1 MLCSHASTLSRSLPF
16 ASSRWV
22 SSSCER
28 EGIGV
33 RDVGK
38 GRGRREGRAR
48 GQGGRAG
55 RPGGAATRLQLSD
68 RRVCRLLLALLLGDA
83 LPLLLSKP
91 TLALA
96 PPRQRLPRQRLR
108 VRALPSLGT
117 DRHPPVGRAAA
128 AAGGYPAPT
137 VVEEEGRAFLLVQR
151 SLPRLARLPPLRLF
165 LLVHRIEPLQYHRL
179 HTLDPV
185 ADQVLV
191 VVRLRLQEWGRR
203 GERCGCGIGCGA

>member
-1 MLCSHASTLSRSLPF
+1 MRRGKEAGSGGE
-16 ASSRWV
+16 W
-22 SSSCER
+22 
-28 EGIGV
+28 EG
-33 RDVGK
+33 
-38 GRGRREGRAR
+38 E
-48 GQGGRAG
+48 RAG

-68 RRVCRLLLALLLGDA
+68 RRVGRLLLALLLGDA
-83 LPLLLSKP
+83 LPLLLGKP

-128 AAGGYPAPT
+128 AGSHPAPS
-137 VVEEEGRAFLLVQR
+137 VVEEEGRPFLLVQR
-151 SLPRLARLPPLRLF
+151 ALPRLARLPPLRLL

-179 HTLDPV
+179 QPLDPV

>member
-1 MLCSHASTLSRSLPF
+1 M
-16 ASSRWV
+16 
-22 SSSCER
+22 
-28 EGIGV
+28 G
-33 RDVGK
+33 
-38 GRGRREGRAR
+38 
-48 GQGGRAG
+48 GQGERAG

-68 RRVCRLLLALLLGDA
+68 RRVGRLLLALLLGDA

-108 VRALPSLGT
+108 VRALPALGT
-117 DRHPPVGRAAA
+117 ERNPPVGRAAA
-128 AAGGYPAPT
+128 AAGSHPAPS
-137 VVEEEGRAFLLVQR
+137 VVEEEGRPFLLVQR
-151 SLPRLARLPPLRLF
+151 ALPRLARLPPLRLL

-179 HTLDPV
+179 QPLDPV

-203 GERCGCGIGCGA
+203 GERCGIGCGA

>member
-1 MLCSHASTLSRSLPF
+1 M
-16 ASSRWV
+16 
-22 SSSCER
+22 
-28 EGIGV
+28 

-38 GRGRREGRAR
+38 GRGRRVGAREGRAR

-68 RRVCRLLLALLLGDA
+68 RRVGRLLLALLLGDA
-83 LPLLLSKP
+83 LPLLLGKP

-108 VRALPSLGT
+108 VRALPSFGT
-117 DRHPPVGRAAA
+117 ERHPPVGRAAA
-128 AAGGYPAPT
+128 AGGHPAPS
-137 VVEEEGRAFLLVQR
+137 VVEEEGRPLLLVQR
-151 SLPRLARLPPLRLF
+151 SLPRLARLPPLRLL

-179 HTLDPV
+179 QTLDPV